1 VKRSKAYASASD
13 AIKTTDLSSPFDAI
27 SAVKNVAFA
36 KFDETVEVHFK
47 LGIDPRHADQQLRGT
62 LVLPHGSGRS
72 LTIAVLAPESYHKEA
87 QDAGADYVG
96 DDDLVE
102 KIQSGWLDFDLLI
115 ATPDVMRKLGKLGKV
130 LGSKG
135 LMPNPK
141 SGTVTKD
148 VGSVVREFKS
158 GKIEYRNDKQGLI
171 HVIIGKS
178 SFGVE
183 QLYDN
188 FVAIYQTI
196 SKAKPAKSKGT
207 YIQSVAVCSTM
218 SPSMFVEPLE
228 SKWKER

>member
-1 VKRSKAYASASD
+1 MKRSKAYVSASD
-13 AIKTTDLSSPFDAI
+13 AIKTTTLSSPFDAI
-27 SAVKNVAFA
+27 ASLKQVAFA

-87 QDAGADYVG
+87 TEAGADFVG

-102 KIQSGWLDFDLLI
+102 KIQSGWLAFDLLV
-115 ATPDVMRKLGKLGKV
+115 ATPDVMRKLGKLGKI

-141 SGTVTKD
+141 SGTVTKN
-148 VGSVVREFKS
+148 VAAVVQEFKA

-171 HVIIGKS
+171 HVIIGKC
-178 SFGVE
+178 SFTAE

-188 FVAIYQTI
+188 FVMIYQTL

-207 YIQSVAVCSTM
+207 YMQSVSICSTM
-218 SPSMFVEPLE
+218 GPSVFVEPLE

>member
-1 VKRSKAYASASD
+1 MKRSKAYKASVD
-13 AIKTTDLSSPFDAI
+13 
-27 SAVKNVAFA
+27 AVKEAGVTSPLDALKKIKEASFA

-72 LTIAVLAPESYHKEA
+72 LTIAVLAPESYHSDA
-87 QDAGADYVG
+87 QLAGADYVG
-96 DDDLVE
+96 DDDLIE
-102 KIQSGWLDFDLLI
+102 KIQSGWLGFDLLI

-148 VGSVVREFKS
+148 VGSVVKEFKS

-171 HVIIGKS
+171 HVIIGKC
-178 SFGVE
+178 SFSAE

-188 FVAIYQTI
+188 FSTIHQTI

-207 YIQSVAVCSTM
+207 YMQSIALCSTM
-218 SPSMFVEPLE
+218 GPSVFIETLE